1 MLFSAVPNLF
11 LCQVFNV
18 MTIFLDEV
26 FEHLSIFCTVIL
38 LGFLNPSFMLL
49 IILNIVYS
57 LFNTSPEIS

>member
-26 FEHLSIFCTVIL
+26 FEHLSIFCIVIL